1 MVVDLLQGWK
11 LTEVKKK
18 FIKKFKLRV
27 DKISNKCYNKDTK
40 KKREVVIMRKLLPDG
55 SLIEFAFHPET
66 EEEKKKRKE
75 RIVKVMQ
82 KYKIKGF

>member
-1 MVVDLLQGWK
+1 
-11 LTEVKKK
+11 
-18 FIKKFKLRV
+18 
-27 DKISNKCYNKDTK
+27 
-40 KKREVVIMRKLLPDG
+40 MRKLLPGG

>member
-1 MVVDLLQGWK
+1 
-11 LTEVKKK
+11 
-18 FIKKFKLRV
+18 
-27 DKISNKCYNKDTK
+27 
-40 KKREVVIMRKLLPDG
+40 MRKLLPNG
-55 SLIEFAFHPET
+55 NLIEFTFHPET